1 MAPASSNRRFRPSTV
16 ITPKPIT
23 VVPGSIP
30 RMIRSATGLLLATC
44 PSWVVPMSVGR
55 TLLMVFRWGIF
66 LLACVFLYVRL
77 FGPKGIL
84 ANTGS
89 MPSMGS
95 ELPWT
100 TIILC
105 IGLMFVNWA
114 VEAVKWRLLVVRV
127 ERLSFLRAFSATI
140 AGTSVGL
147 VTVNRTGEFI
157 GRVLFLAPEDRVS
170 GSFASSLGSIA
181 QFVVTLVFGGC
192 GLVVLTLM
200 DVPLPWPS
208 GWISGMLATLT
219 GLVTCTALILFLEP
233 GLFRQLLLLVPF
245 LRRFEAASNILSRYE
260 RSDLVTVLLLSGA
273 RYLIFGLQYVLLLKA
288 FGAGIDAFTSMA
300 AITVIYLIATL
311 IPSIML
317 TELGVRGSV
326 AIAVLEPLGVMGA
339 IALIATSCLW
349 MINVAAPACAG
360 SLILLFAHIRTKR
373 DPA

>member
-1 MAPASSNRRFRPSTV
+1 
-16 ITPKPIT
+16 
-23 VVPGSIP
+23 
-30 RMIRSATGLLLATC
+30 
-44 PSWVVPMSVGR
+44 MSVGR

-84 ANTGS
+84 ATGGPERI
-89 MPSMGS
+89 MAVD
-95 ELPWT
+95 LPWS
-100 TIILC
+100 TIAIC
-105 IGLMFVNWA
+105 VVLMFGNWA
-114 VEAVKWRLLVVRV
+114 VEAVKWRTLLVRV
-127 ERLSFLRAFSATI
+127 EQLPFLRAFMATI

-147 VTVNRTGEFI
+147 VTINRTGEFF
-157 GRVLFLAPEDRVS
+157 GRVLFLAPENRVA
-170 GSFASSLGSIA
+170 GSFASALGSMA
-181 QFVVTLVFGGC
+181 QFVITLVFGGI
-192 GLVVLTLM
+192 GLVALTIM

-219 GLVTCTALILFLEP
+219 ALVTCTALVLFLNP
-233 GLFRQLLLLVPF
+233 GLLRQLFLLLPF
-245 LRRFEAASNILSRYE
+245 LRRFNDASSILSRYE
-260 RSDLVTVLLLSGA
+260 RSDLIAMLLLSGA

-288 FGAGIDAFTSMA
+288 FGAGVDAFTSIA
-300 AITVIYLIATL
+300 AITVIYLVATL
-311 IPSIML
+311 IPSVML

-360 SLILLFAHIRTKR
+360 SIILLFARIRTKR